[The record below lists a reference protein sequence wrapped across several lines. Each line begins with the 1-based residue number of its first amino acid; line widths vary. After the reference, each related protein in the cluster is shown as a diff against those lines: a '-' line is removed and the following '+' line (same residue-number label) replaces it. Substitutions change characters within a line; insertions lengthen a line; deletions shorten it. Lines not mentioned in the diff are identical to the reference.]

1 MEAGGDAAR
10 DITAAIG
17 SLAGDIIDMRFL
29 VDDVKDATALI
40 IRNQDVQSAQLRAL
54 SEQRAAQAADLR
66 MMREDIAVY
75 LRRGGVS
82 AAGRTAI
89 PSGEREC
96 PYRPRDRNRSCVR
109 ISRRP
114 RTTFARVAPNITGGA
129 PSTDTAFRLD
139 KISRR
144 GIGACDC

>member
-1 MEAGGDAAR
+1 
-10 DITAAIG
+10 
-17 SLAGDIIDMRFL
+17 MRFL

-66 MMREDIAVY
+66 LMREDIAVY
-75 LRRGGVS
+75 LRQGGVS

-96 PYRPRDRNRSCVR
+96 PYRGLAPYREADAEVFYGREWLTSALSTKLAQQVNSGGLVVVTGSSGAGKSSLLRAGLLRPCPVGSRWRDRPTGLASC
-109 ISRRP
+109 
-114 RTTFARVAPNITGGA
+114 
-129 PSTDTAFRLD
+129 
-139 KISRR
+139 
-144 GIGACDC
+144 